1 MFRSFWLDLITLILL
16 LLKIIHLRGNSIL
29 WKQYFIKTWY
39 LYFYFCSRS
48 AVKENIWNLEIVQR
62 TEIWGYNKQH
72 CLPGLNF
79 PHIECSDCFQTSSL
93 LCGMGEI
100 PSVHGLL
107 THWSFSTINAFVNLP
122 ALLPAWLDP
131 HEPRSLAFPIMC
143 CKTPRQSFLIQLV
156 QGANPRTISQHMRC
170 MWIFPPYPSPIPA
183 TNQTLGV
190 TEDILSAMGK
200 CARSFI
206 FLVFAVGL

>member
-1 MFRSFWLDLITLILL
+1 MFSENILHALCRAERNKAFCFFMFRTFWLDLITLILL
-16 LLKIIHLRGNSIL
+16 LLKVIHLRGNSIL

-143 CKTPRQSFLIQLV
+143 CKTPPSELSDSA
-156 QGANPRTISQHMRC
+156 GAGSQPKNH
-170 MWIFPPYPSPIPA
+170 FTTHEVYVDLPTLSLTHPSH
-183 TNQTLGV
+183 
-190 TEDILSAMGK
+190 
-200 CARSFI
+200 
-206 FLVFAVGL
+206 